1 MSSTFL
7 SKGADAYDQYMG
19 RWSTRLASLFL
30 DFAGAADGE
39 RIIDVGCG
47 TGSLT
52 FLIPARANVSAI
64 EAMDYE
70 EQFVEALR
78 QRNNDPRITASQG
91 DACALRFGE
100 NEFDRALSMLVLHF
114 VSDARQAVAEMFRVV
129 RPGGVVAATVWDT
142 FGGMPSQRIFWDTI
156 AAIEPSAVA
165 RRCAA
170 LVRPMTFPGEMTS
183 AFAGA
188 GLQDITETTLT
199 IRMEFT
205 EFDDYWL
212 PLING
217 QGTLAVFLSTLPK
230 GISEQVKA
238 GVRQAYLCG
247 QPDGPRSF
255 ASVAWAVKGT
265 VPTR

>member
-1 MSSTFL
+1 MSSNFI
-7 SKGADAYDQYMG
+7 SKGADGYDQYMG
-19 RWSTRLASLFL
+19 RWSKRLAPLFL
-30 DFAGAADGE
+30 DFAGAVDGE

-52 FLIPARANVSAI
+52 FLIPDRANISTI
-64 EAMDYE
+64 EAIDYE
-70 EQFVEALR
+70 ETFVEALR
-78 QRNNDPRITASQG
+78 QRSTDLRITARCG
-91 DACALRFGE
+91 DACALPFGE
-100 NEFDRALSMLVLHF
+100 SEFDRALSMLVLHF

-170 LVRPMTFPGEMTS
+170 LVRPMTLPGEMAS
-183 AFAGA
+183 AFTRA
-188 GLQDITETTLT
+188 GLQSITETTLT
-199 IRMEFT
+199 IRMEFA

-217 QGTLAVFLSTLPK
+217 QGALAALLSTLPN
-230 GISEQVKA
+230 GIAEQVKA

-265 VPTR
+265 VPAR